1 MEIKGILYWP
11 GVTDLVRFFIVSMI
25 TAHLYSKVVQENHE
39 AAPGSVRK
47 AGKSVGNE

>member
-39 AAPGSVRK
+39 AASRIHQESWEIS
-47 AGKSVGNE
+47 GK